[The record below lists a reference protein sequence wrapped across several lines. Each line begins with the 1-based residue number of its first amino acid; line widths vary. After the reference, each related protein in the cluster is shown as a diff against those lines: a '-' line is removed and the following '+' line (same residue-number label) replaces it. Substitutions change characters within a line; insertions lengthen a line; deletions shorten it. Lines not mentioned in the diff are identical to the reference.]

1 MARIDGFMLFRSYA
15 ESIQALP
22 DPLDRCRLYDALCS
36 YAFGGQEPELEGVL
50 LAMWNLMLPSLN
62 LSITRAEAAKRKRTK
77 RNKRGTSPEQNPTE
91 EEGEKEKEM
100 EVEVE
105 VEMEAEVEA
114 GTPRGVSSLPAG
126 GFRPPTVNEVAEY
139 CQERNNQIDPEHFVN
154 YYESSGWYVGK
165 KPMRSWQA
173 AVRSWERNGVGAG
186 TGRPPGGSW
195 AGQPAQTEYTL
206 GPSELSAIRQLRS
219 LAEEI
224 KSE

>member
-50 LAMWNLMLPSLN
+50 LAMWNLMLPTLR

-77 RNKRGTSPEQNPTE
+77 RNKCGTSPAQTPTE
-91 EEGEKEKEM
+91 EEKEKEEEM

-105 VEMEAEVEA
+105 GEGEA
-114 GTPRGVSSLPAG
+114 GTPRGVSSRPAG
-126 GFRPPTVNEVAEY
+126 GFRPPTVNEVAAY

-186 TGRPPGGSW
+186 MGRPSGGNR